1 MSVLFGVLHKHE
13 QKTFYPHETCKEL
26 KKKSV
31 RAKIENTINFFGK
44 SQESRIPIDN
54 NYSILYRLICNCI

>member
-26 KKKSV
+26 KKNQCEQKS
-31 RAKIENTINFFGK
+31 KIQSTFSENLKN
-44 SQESRIPIDN
+44 QEFQSIIIIRYFID
-54 NYSILYRLICNCI
+54 